1 MGNYDSDN
9 VSCLNL
15 IKHIDYEIET
25 LGEEIFNYAYGNN
38 KSYVKIL
45 MSIPGIGAERREIKK
60 N

>member
-1 MGNYDSDN
+1 VGNYDSDN

-45 MSIPGIGAERREIKK
+45 MSIPGIGAERR
-60 N
+60 